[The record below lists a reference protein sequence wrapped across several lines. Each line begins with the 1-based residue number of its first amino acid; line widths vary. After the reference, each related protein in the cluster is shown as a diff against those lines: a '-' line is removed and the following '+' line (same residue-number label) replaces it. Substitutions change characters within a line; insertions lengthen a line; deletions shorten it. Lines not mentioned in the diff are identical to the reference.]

1 MISVRR
7 LGLKDLKRDGVKV
20 AQLKLKA
27 TAEEPKKINEA
38 KNGRFEVESLENR
51 GFATRQRKRLSAK
64 TGCPMDNACPSN
76 ENRFKRSC

>member
-7 LGLKDLKRDGVKV
+7 LGLKDLKHEGVKV
-20 AQLKLKA
+20 AQLKRKA

-38 KNGRFEVESLENR
+38 KNGRFEVECLENR

-64 TGCPMDNACPSN
+64 TACPMDDACPSN
-76 ENRFKRSC
+76 ENLFKRSC